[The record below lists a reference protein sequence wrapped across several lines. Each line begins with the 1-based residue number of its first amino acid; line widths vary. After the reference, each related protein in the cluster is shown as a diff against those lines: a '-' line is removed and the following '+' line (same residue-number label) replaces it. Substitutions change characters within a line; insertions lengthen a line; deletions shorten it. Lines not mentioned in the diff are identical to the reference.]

1 MIYCSR
7 SMTVYLMW
15 FVGFQFSGSYKGDA
29 ADLHSLELRIDWDPI
44 TEYAK
49 ALRVIS
55 GDVFIEGKWQ
65 MSFVIRK
72 PILEIADGTT
82 VKITG
87 SGKIWD
93 AKTKVF
99 IEVLIVKGENDAL
112 TATTIL
118 KIDGKEKS
126 FRCTNYSKFFR
137 TVDIEIDFTS
147 EKLYLPTYN
156 THMHPSHPPLL
167 PQRDIDLF
175 SAYADAGVDLRL
187 DNEECTLVTDPDP
200 STAWTNSELYEIQE
214 KELEGEDGSRWKIWG
229 VLTEKYAHGAS
240 IVAAMF
246 DVKARQ
252 GFGVFTQADLLH
264 DLPMTL
270 PKPTDPE
277 PSTREKL
284 ALRHFLFSFVHE
296 CGHVFNLQH
305 CFNLGRP
312 NSLTWMNYASAY
324 NRINGN
330 DSFFRN
336 FEFSFDEV
344 ELMWL
349 RHGPYNKVKPG
360 EGNWGKLSPSFIP
373 AALDP
378 DDSRSW
384 SKLLCFDIRL
394 GKPRY
399 SQMEPITLEC
409 RLRNTSTHSIFVE
422 TGFSPR
428 YDIVSLYITLPSGVI
443 KQVHNFYSQDLVEPS
458 KQLYPRG
465 STNGPD
471 RHSELVLLL
480 YEADSF
486 LFKTPGNYK
495 VVAIYKSGDK
505 ELISNE
511 ATFSVTPYEG
521 ENAQTTLQRFFQDD
535 VGRYIAN
542 GGSRAAEY
550 NSAKQFLESLA
561 LKTQDAYWAGALV
574 CETFPAYV
582 KTFKLI
588 KSAKQNGK
596 VNVEKVS
603 EPDYASLIQAT
614 DNAVTYYKTEGT
626 KGDNLLYARIVL
638 QRAKILLAASKKD
651 RASVEVEDA
660 INAMQ
665 RRGLKTFVAQQIK
678 EIWLEM
684 CGEAA
689 PKMFDAKSMSN
700 NIFFFQDTNFNP
712 EDTAYGDRNR
722 EFTLMLGEVFSQFNE
737 KHLAASTMIVN
748 DLFNLADEAEDLKS
762 VIDYVYQLQHGRMYN
777 QEMIKFAFAL
787 FVIHHPLARKA
798 GLRYPENNTPAKPSP
813 FLETRPSGP
822 ADESWLNY
830 WRNDSDFVYHHDHWH
845 KVYVGQSLPSSTGTH
860 LDRQGEL
867 FAYMHQQMLARYN
880 AERQAQGLPVVA
892 PYEFDE
898 VESEGCDLRPTFTH
912 PYYQPRP
919 AGMRWSD
926 NDIRQFRQWDY
937 ALNQVVRNGEI
948 IGPNMERIA
957 LRGLQINT
965 PYFGPNYYGHIVEAT
980 TTTFYRYYG
989 SLHNMGH
996 GVFASIG
1003 QPRGQSSYMNS
1014 TATAVRDPIF
1024 FRWHRRIDTYIEK
1037 FNNTLST
1044 ELAMDA
1050 PSVRITAND
1059 ILISH
1064 SSSPPSNFSKYLG
1077 SSWVYN
1083 SFTSEDVLTELGP
1096 PQFEG
1101 EFGKLTHKPCTYHI
1115 RVARTDPGDISNPLY
1130 LTIRIFICPAN
1141 VSDDR
1146 RRWIE
1151 MDKFRFVLP
1160 AESSS
1165 GIITRQD
1172 KHSSVIRRNP
1182 DDMQG
1187 DIDDSATVSGFCECG
1202 WPYSLLFPCGS
1213 ADGEPYKICV
1223 FISDNTIDQQGIRT
1237 HCGSLSYCGA
1247 QGQKYPDQKQMGYPF
1262 STPITVNGQAVD
1274 INQAAAEL
1282 NNMAIA
1288 EFKIVNT
1295 DVRYGPPGVKQAQRY
1310 DKIAWYAQDQLS
1322 ISRQSPYSESQWTG
1336 IFRVL
1341 INGSAIEASGDSIV
1355 VEFNGRGFG
1364 RGEYVI
1370 ANANIGKRELSTL
1383 NTTGEVHSID
1393 FEEGRGSEMVIPEE
1407 GAKSLPIQMSFE
1419 ESEDYFITFQVLQP
1433 SCFLRSPNSIGQTLY
1448 CKSGE
1453 DQALLSNWS
1462 NTYDQVLTNVYAIS
1476 KIFVSS

>member
-1 MIYCSR
+1 
-7 SMTVYLMW
+7 MW
-15 FVGFQFSGSYKGDA
+15 SVGFQFSGSYKGNG
-29 ADLHSLELRIDWDPI
+29 ADSQSLELRIDWDPI

-49 ALRVIS
+49 ALHVLS
-55 GDVFIEGKWQ
+55 GDIFIEERWQ
-65 MSFVIRK
+65 MSFFIKK
-72 PILEIADGTT
+72 PILETADDTT

-93 AKTKVF
+93 GKTKIF
-99 IEVLIVKGENDAL
+99 IEVLIVKGEDDAV

-118 KIDGKEKS
+118 TIDGKEKS
-126 FRCTNYSKFFR
+126 FRCTKYSKFFR

-147 EKLYLPTYN
+147 DKLYLPTYN
-156 THMHPSHPPLL
+156 THMHPSRPPLL

-175 SAYADAGVDLRL
+175 SAYADAGIELRL
-187 DNEECTLVTDPDP
+187 DNEECTLVSDPDP
-200 STAWTNSELYEIQE
+200 NTAWTNSELYEIQK
-214 KELEGEDGSRWKIWG
+214 KELEGEGGSRWKIWG

-240 IVAAMF
+240 IAAAMF
-246 DVKARQ
+246 DTKTRQ
-252 GFGVFTQADLLH
+252 GFGVFTQANLLH
-264 DLPMTL
+264 DLPATF

-277 PSTREKL
+277 PSTKEKL

-305 CFNLGRP
+305 CFNLGRS

-330 DSFFRN
+330 DAFFKN
-336 FEFSFDEV
+336 FDFSFDVV

-360 EGNWGKLSPSFIP
+360 EGNWGKLSPCIIP

-378 DDSRSW
+378 DDTRSW
-384 SKLLCFDIRL
+384 SKLLSFDIRL
-394 GKPRY
+394 EKPKY

-428 YDIVSLYITLPSGVI
+428 YDIVSLFITLPSGEI
-443 KQVHNFYSQDLVEPS
+443 RQVHNFDSQDLVEPS
-458 KQLYPRG
+458 KQLYPQG
-465 STNGPD
+465 SKNGPD

-480 YEADSF
+480 YEADGF
-486 LFKTPGNYK
+486 LFKTPGSYK

-511 ATFSVTPYEG
+511 ETFNVTPYEG
-521 ENAQTTLQRFFQDD
+521 ENAQAILQRFFQDD

-550 NSAKQFLESLA
+550 NSAKEFLESLA
-561 LKTQDAYWAGALV
+561 KTQDAYWAGALV

-588 KSAKQNGK
+588 NSAKQNGK
-596 VNVEKVS
+596 VDIEKVS
-603 EPDYASLIQAT
+603 EPDYTSLIQAT
-614 DNAVTYYKTEGT
+614 DNAVTYYKTKGT

-638 QRAKILLAASKKD
+638 QRAKILLAAKKKD
-651 RASVEVEDA
+651 RVSAEVEDA

-665 RRGLKTFVAQQIK
+665 RRGLKAFVAQQIK

-712 EDTAYGDRNR
+712 EDTAYGDRDR
-722 EFTLMLGEVFSQFNE
+722 EFTLTLGEVFSQFNE

-748 DLFNLADEAEDLKS
+748 DLFNLADETEYLKA

-787 FVIHHPLARKA
+787 FVVHHPLARKA
-798 GLRYPENNTPAKPSP
+798 GLRYPENTTPAKPSP
-813 FLETRPSGP
+813 FLETRPTGP

-830 WRNDSDFVYHHDHWH
+830 WRNDSGFVYHHDHWH

-880 AERQAQGLPVVA
+880 AERQAQGLPVVV

-898 VESEGCDLRPTFTH
+898 VEPEGCDLRPIFSTRFH
-912 PYYQPRP
+912 PRP

-926 NDIRQFRQWDY
+926 NNIRQFWQWDY
-937 ALNQVVRNGEI
+937 ALNQVVENGEI
-948 IGPNMERIA
+948 IGPNMEHIA
-957 LRGLQINT
+957 LRGSQVDT
-965 PYFGPNYYGHIVEAT
+965 PYFGPNYYGHIVEPT
-980 TTTFYRYYG
+980 TRTFVTYYG
-989 SLHNMGH
+989 RLHNEGH
-996 GVFASIG
+996 RVFGSIG
-1003 QPRGQSSYMNS
+1003 QPPRQYSYMIS

-1024 FRWHRRIDTYIEK
+1024 FRWHKRVDTYIEK

-1050 PSVRITAND
+1050 PPVRITAND
-1059 ILISH
+1059 ILITH
-1064 SSSPPSNFSKYLG
+1064 SSLPPTNFSEYSG
-1077 SSWVYN
+1077 SNWVYS

-1101 EFGKLTHKPCTYHI
+1101 EFGKLTRKPCTYHI
-1115 RVARTDPGDISNPLY
+1115 RVARTDSGDLSNPLY
-1130 LTIRIFICPAN
+1130 LTIRIFICPAT
-1141 VSDDR
+1141 VLEDR

-1160 AESSS
+1160 AESPSHV
-1165 GIITRQD
+1165 ITRQD
-1172 KHSSVIRRNP
+1172 KHSSVIRRKP
-1182 DDMQG
+1182 EDMQG
-1187 DIDDSATVSGFCECG
+1187 DVDNSTTVSGFCECG
-1202 WPYSLLFPCGS
+1202 WPYNMLFPCGS

-1223 FISDNTIDQQGIRT
+1223 FISDNSIDQQGIRT
-1237 HCGSLSYCGA
+1237 NCGSLSYCGA
-1247 QGQKYPDQKQMGYPF
+1247 QDRRYPDQRQMGYPF
-1262 STPITVNGQAVD
+1262 ATPITVNGQAVD
-1274 INQAAAEL
+1274 VSQAAIEL
-1282 NNMAIA
+1282 RNMAIA
-1288 EFKIVNT
+1288 EFKVVNT
-1295 DVRYGPPGVKQAQRY
+1295 DVRHGPPADKQAQQY
-1310 DKIAWYAQDQLS
+1310 DKIAWHAQDQLD
-1322 ISRQSPYSESQWTG
+1322 ISRQSPYFESQWTG
-1336 IFRVL
+1336 VVRVL
-1341 INGSAIEASGDSIV
+1341 INGSTIEASGDSIV
-1355 VEFNGRGFG
+1355 VEFNGRGLG
-1364 RGEYVI
+1364 KGEYII
-1370 ANANIGKRELSTL
+1370 ANANIGKRKPSTL
-1383 NTTGEVHSID
+1383 STTGEAHSID
-1393 FEEGRGSEMVIPEE
+1393 FEEGQGTRMVISEE
-1407 GAKSLPIQMSFE
+1407 GAKSLPIQMPFE

-1433 SCFLRSPNSIGQTLY
+1433 SCFLRSPNSTGQTLY
-1448 CKSGE
+1448 CENGGE

-1462 NTYDQVLTNVYAIS
+1462 DTYDQVLTNLYAVS